1 MDMHRRKF
9 LQTGIA
15 TSALLSLPAAAT
27 SLLHPAQSGRF
38 ALGYHSGSP
47 GDAWIPAL
55 SRMPGATPPRLRI
68 ALRGMQLAQ
77 RDATL
82 QRMHVDLLYR
92 APELP
97 AYFYATLRRDGQLA
111 TSQPVTLELD
121 ADRLAGLRVDYVW
134 RDASGQDRRGVET
147 LPWTDAINPL
157 LTPGVYALVG
167 ARATGAPPAWHQ
179 LASPGPN
186 CALDRCDQGP
196 VDFDALIIGVVAA

>member
-1 MDMHRRKF
+1 MHRRKF

-15 TSALLSLPAAAT
+15 SSALLSLPAAAT
-27 SLLHPAQSGRF
+27 SLLRPGQPERF

-47 GDAWIPAL
+47 GDAWAPAL
-55 SRMPGATPPRLRI
+55 SRVPDATPPRLRV

-97 AYFYATLRRDGQLA
+97 AYFYATLRRDGQLS
-111 TSQPVTLELD
+111 TSQPVRLELD

-134 RDASGQDRRGVET
+134 RDAAGRDHRGVET
-147 LPWTDAINPL
+147 LPWTDAIHPL
-157 LTPGVYALVG
+157 LSPGIYALVG
-167 ARATGAPPAWHQ
+167 ACADGSPPAWHQ
-179 LASPGPN
+179 LATPGPT
-186 CALDRCDQGP
+186 CALDRCDQGAT
-196 VDFDALIIGVVAA
+196 DFDALIIGVTAA